1 MKVDPAY
8 AAMIKE
14 RKAEYTRRRTANRH
28 EKYQALIELAKTDEA
43 AAQELAAIRAYHS
56 RATVKSYQ
64 KMKADAEAGDPD
76 AIRRYEATLAMRRE
90 SYYKKKGEQEEA
102 LTVNA

>member
-1 MKVDPAY
+1 MKTDPAY
-8 AAMIKE
+8 AAMMKE

-28 EKYQALIELAKTDEA
+28 EQYQALVELAKTDKVA
-43 AAQELAAIRAYHS
+43 AKELAAIRAYHS

-76 AIRRYEATLAMRRE
+76 AIRRYEVMLAMRR
-90 SYYKKKGEQEEA
+90 
-102 LTVNA
+102 

>member
-1 MKVDPAY
+1 MKTDPAY

-14 RKAEYTRRRTANRH
+14 RNAEYSRRHSESRK
-28 EKYQALIELAKTDEA
+28 EKYQALIERAKTDEA
-43 AAQELAAIRAYHS
+43 AAKELADIRAYQS
-56 RATVKSYQ
+56 RATTKSYQ

-90 SYYKKKGEQEEA
+90 SYYKRKGE
-102 LTVNA
+102 